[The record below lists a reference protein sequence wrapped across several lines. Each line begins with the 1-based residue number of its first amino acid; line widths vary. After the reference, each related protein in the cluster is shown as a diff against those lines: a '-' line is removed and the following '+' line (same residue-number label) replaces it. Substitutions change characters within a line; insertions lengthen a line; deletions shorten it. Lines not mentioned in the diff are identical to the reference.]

1 VVLFTDA
8 LCDLPTI
15 EQTLS
20 RLAHRGHDV
29 ALVWVLDPDEVDLG
43 VATVSRF
50 EGLEGDGLL
59 VAEPRALRRA
69 YQDEVARHRIAL
81 QTACRSR
88 RLAFVECRT
97 DEPPHVPMNRLLLA
111 LHAERR

>member
-1 VVLFTDA
+1 MPNLDPIGPLTDA
-8 LCDLPTI
+8 AFPRDNAEGPPPI
-15 EQTLS
+15 VQEWIDYHRKHGGRTLIWAGTEV
-20 RLAHRGHDV
+20 REGGRHDFS
-29 ALVWVLDPDEVDLG
+29 WSWMHQS
-43 VATVSRF
+43 T
-50 EGLEGDGLL
+50 
-59 VAEPRALRRA
+59 
-69 YQDEVARHRIAL
+69 QDEVARHRIAL